1 MPEPTPT
8 RSLQDEWNE
17 LSLPLFREDGTSLK
31 FPYNIVAH
39 RALISTLQE
48 VAQGYL
54 EQCREKF
61 ALLRERRQ
69 LENTLTGEEDFD
81 YTVIDQRFREI
92 QQEIEI
98 FDANLVQTN
107 VKARRKIMDS
117 PGFKEL
123 IEEPGAATQK
133 ASKIATDMLSRVIQ
147 YAVAAACSHSGY
159 IVNIKDDPRLIAV
172 TKMIVP
178 RSFGDGISV

>member
-1 MPEPTPT
+1 
-8 RSLQDEWNE
+8 
-17 LSLPLFREDGTSLK
+17 
-31 FPYNIVAH
+31 
-39 RALISTLQE
+39 LISTLQE

-98 FDANLVQTN
+98 FD
-107 VKARRKIMDS
+107 
-117 PGFKEL
+117 
-123 IEEPGAATQK
+123 
-133 ASKIATDMLSRVIQ
+133 
-147 YAVAAACSHSGY
+147 H
-159 IVNIKDDPRLIAV
+159 
-172 TKMIVP
+172 
-178 RSFGDGISV
+178 